1 MELKDVVMIAGQPG
15 LYKVI
20 GQRKNGLVVEALDG
34 SEKKLATSP
43 SQKISVLAD
52 IAIFTQDEEVRLSE
66 VLLEIKKQT
75 EAGLLVPDKKAG
87 DDEFRNFL
95 GAVVPNFDRERVY
108 TSDIKKLVSWWSF
121 LNDKLDFEKLTVKE
135 EESADENA
143 TDAKVDKK
151 AGAKVPK
158 VKNLSTTP
166 KANTKG
172 KGAKSVSTPR
182 KTQ

>member
-43 SQKISVLAD
+43 NQKISVLAD

-75 EAGLLVPDKKAG
+75 AAGLVVPDKKAS
-87 DDEFRNFL
+87 DDAFKSFL

-108 TSDIKKLVSWWSF
+108 TSDIKKLASWWAV
-121 LNDKLDFEKLTVKE
+121 LNDKLDFDKLTAVE
-135 EESADENA
+135 EESTDENA
-143 TDAKVDKK
+143 TDAKVEKK
-151 AGAKVPK
+151 ASTKVPK
-158 VKNLSTTP
+158 VKNLNTVP